1 MKKRTARLL
10 TVSAVVLAAGLGFAA
25 LVYFGV
31 LWPNDLFAAAYPV
44 RGIDV
49 SNHQKVVDWEAVA
62 REPGVDFAFLK
73 ATEGDDYRDRYF
85 ASNWKAAGESGI
97 LRGAYHFFTTASS
110 GARQAANFIAVV
122 PVEPGSLPPVVDI
135 ETGGI
140 APEDFR
146 RELQAYLDLVETNY
160 GQKPILYTV
169 YALYDE
175 YLEGG
180 FEGYPVWIRDIVKPP
195 ALGWSGEWLFWQYG
209 NRGRVA
215 GIAGYVDRNAFAGS
229 REELEA
235 LLSK

>member
-1 MKKRTARLL
+1 LI
-10 TVSAVVLAAGLGFAA
+10 VPAVVLAAASGFVA
-25 LVYFGV
+25 LVYFGI

-49 SNHQKVVDWEAVA
+49 SNHQKTVDWVAVS
-62 REPGVDFAFLK
+62 RESGTDFAFLK

-85 ASNWKAAGESGI
+85 ATNWKSAREAGI
-97 LRGAYHFFTTASS
+97 LRGAYHFFTTGSS
-110 GARQAANFIAVV
+110 GAEQAANFIAVV

-146 RELQAYLDLVETNY
+146 RELQTYLDLVEANY
-160 GQKPILYTV
+160 GQKPVLYTV

-175 YLEGG
+175 YLKGG
-180 FEGYPVWIRDIVKPP
+180 FEEYPLWIRDIVKPP
-195 ALGWSGEWLFWQYG
+195 ALAGVGDWLFWQYG
-209 NRGRVA
+209 NRGKVE
-215 GIAGYVDRNAFAGS
+215 GIAGYVDRNAFAGT
-229 REELEA
+229 RAELEA